1 MPPEVSWGKKPRN
14 ESSSLATQMDAFVG
28 GKKTKRLN
36 IIIPSELHTRVK
48 AGCAIE
54 GRDMTSIL
62 IEMLEKRFPRQLD
75 L

>member
-1 MPPEVSWGKKPRN
+1 MPPEVSWGKRPRN
-14 ESSSLATQMDAFVG
+14 QSSALANQMDAFVG
-28 GKKTKRLN
+28 ARKTKRLN
-36 IIIPSELHTRVK
+36 IIIPTELHTRVK

-62 IEMLEKRFPRQLD
+62 IEMLEKRFPRQID

>member
-1 MPPEVSWGKKPRN
+1 MPPEVNWGKKPRD
-14 ESSSLATQMDAFVG
+14 ERSSMASQMDAFVG
-28 GKKTKRLN
+28 ARKTKRLN
-36 IIIPSELHTRVK
+36 IIVPSELHTRVK

-62 IEMLEKRFPRQLD
+62 IEMLEKRFPKNLD